1 MAMANQLPASH
12 CMPGAAWHWLFA
24 LLAGASLAA
33 CSKSAPPRVSET
45 ASAKPPMAQSGDDAD
60 HHNDPCSLLQTSEV
74 EAALGAPLGTPPYRG
89 NSNSPTRDGDDC
101 IYQTASF
108 QTVIL
113 SVNWDGGQQAYHIGD
128 FVGNVVKRT
137 GALSDKAKQTMVSED
152 GSTIGGEWDEA
163 KLTPFNCCIFNALR
177 ADQMISIDF
186 TGSTMTLKAAAALV
200 DAALKRMDKP
210 LSLNGAA
217 NFAAAK
223 TFLAGRPKPIAAC
236 SVLSRAEV
244 EAILGEALAKAPEE
258 DKSICTYTLPLLQGV
273 PPRIYDLQFSW
284 SGGNYSFRQDLSAAK
299 MGGAA
304 LGSMSITAKIQQ
316 QVSNAPP
323 GSTPQAAP
331 APPAPVAPGS
341 GPASASGS
349 HTVTENVTTTVDEVA
364 RQMSGKTFS
373 QQMNLTGDEN
383 AAGTGPW
390 ERSATTGRKFEAVK
404 KDVLVRGGWS
414 ADAGKARALVAA
426 AMGKF

>member
-1 MAMANQLPASH
+1 
-12 CMPGAAWHWLFA
+12 
-24 LLAGASLAA
+24 
-33 CSKSAPPRVSET
+33 
-45 ASAKPPMAQSGDDAD
+45 MAQSGDDAD
-60 HHNDPCSLLQTSEV
+60 QHNDPCSLLQTSEV
-74 EAALGAPLGTPPYRG
+74 EAALGGPLGTPPYRG
-89 NSNSPTRDGDDC
+89 GSNSPAPGGDDC

-108 QTVIL
+108 QTVTL

-128 FVGNVVKRT
+128 FVGNAVKRT
-137 GALSDKAKQTMVSED
+137 GALSDKAKQAMVSED
-152 GSTIGGEWDEA
+152 GSTIAGEWDEA

-186 TGSTMTLKAAAALV
+186 TGSVMTLKAAAALV

-210 LSLNGAA
+210 LSLNGDA
-217 NFAAAK
+217 NVAAAK
-223 TFLAGRPKPIAAC
+223 TFLRGRPKPISPC
-236 SVLSRAEV
+236 SVLSQAEV
-244 EAILGEALAKAPEE
+244 EAILGSALAKSPEE
-258 DKSICTYTLPLLQGV
+258 DRSICTYTLPPLPDV
-273 PPRIYDLQFSW
+273 PPRIYDLQFFW

-304 LGSMSITAKIQQ
+304 LGSISMTAKMQQ
-316 QVSNAPP
+316 QVSDAPP
-323 GSTPQAAP
+323 VSAPGAASV
-331 APPAPVAPGS
+331 PPAAVASGS
-341 GPASASGS
+341 GPAPAVRT

-364 RQMSGKTFS
+364 KQMNGKTFS
-373 QQMNLTGDEN
+373 QQMNMTGDEN

-390 ERSATTGRKFEAVK
+390 ERSATVGRKFEAVK